1 MFKHILVAVT
11 LFVCLTGNAM
21 AFDDA
26 KWQGLFRTAQT
37 LLEGKKPALAEA
49 QLRAALS
56 DEMPDNLR
64 IATLTHLCMAL
75 YLQSKHQEAVAVATE
90 SVKLIEAR
98 EPNNL
103 QALATSASILNM
115 SAAKVGDTAA
125 ATLADEKL
133 EYLKGE
139 MVLQAW
145 STDERTGEK
154 LHLHSGIR
162 FPASFGT
169 FGDAL
174 PMAYKPDGTDVSMNY
189 QGTGPAPG
197 LLTIYVTEFH
207 DRSIA
212 SHIEDASQSIQIT
225 AGNTAP
231 ISQGRDRHRA
241 RRRNDPG
248 PAAYV
253 GIRRSG
259 RACPGQRDGVSAR
272 QVSHQ
277 VPRHLSG
284 RRQGRLRSG
293 AAQSHGIVLVA
304 RRILTAAAALLAAP
318 AAALLIR
325 SPARWRI
332 SFMRRRAAATALA
345 EASRIRAS

>member
-37 LLEGKKPALAEA
+37 LLESKQPALAEA

-64 IATLTHLCMAL
+64 IATLTHLCVAL

-169 FGDAL
+169 FGDPQ
-174 PMAYKPDGTDVSMNY
+174 PMAYRPDGSDASLNY
-189 QGTGPAPG
+189 RGSGPTPG
-197 LLTIYVTEFH
+197 LLSIYVTETPETVAQH
-207 DRSIA
+207 IDNASLSIR
-212 SHIEDASQSIQIT
+212 IT
-225 AGNTAP
+225 AGDTAP
-231 ISQGRDRHRA
+231 ISQGEISIVHGGEA
-241 RRRNDPG
+241 
-248 PAAYV
+248 
-253 GIRRSG
+253 IQ
-259 RACPGQRDGVSAR
+259 GQQRIWEYGER
-272 QVSHQ
+272 
-277 VPRHLSG
+277 G
-284 RRQGRLRSG
+284 GRLRGSVAVFQRGKYHIKFRATYPADAKDAFEEAQRKVMESFSWPG
-293 AAQSHGIVLVA
+293 AS
-304 RRILTAAAALLAAP
+304 
-318 AAALLIR
+318 
-325 SPARWRI
+325 
-332 SFMRRRAAATALA
+332 
-345 EASRIRAS
+345 